1 LPFNLPK
8 TTELF
13 LLMKIWSPLSTALLL
28 GLLFAL
34 PGRAQ
39 EAAPAPLK
47 LEQAIELALANYPA
61 LRLARAQKLAAE
73 ANIELSRTSLLPRA
87 DLLAQENRATRNN
100 VFGLLLPQS
109 TLPSISGPDLGAR
122 TLESAWGSAAGLLV
136 SWEPFDFGL
145 RQAQIDLAKAQTK
158 QAEASENVTKLDVT
172 FAAAEAFLAALAHE
186 QAVRASQANV
196 DRLETFGKAVI
207 ALVNNQLRP
216 GVEAS
221 RTEVELVAA
230 KNQLIQ
236 LQQNAE
242 LARIALSEAIGQ
254 PGLVAK
260 LDPGPLLEFTPN
272 TPAPPA
278 VNTFAAHPLFLAQT
292 AAIDVVKARQTTLD
306 KSFFPRFNWQTAV
319 FGRGTGARLDGT
331 FREARGFYPDTFNY
345 ATGFTMT
352 FTVSDWFGLKAK
364 RRVERFNLQAEEAR
378 LAQVTNTLKT
388 QEARARTLI
397 ETARKL
403 ADNAPAQ
410 VNAATETLT
419 RSKVRYEYGLTTITE
434 VAEAQRLLAQAEI
447 DEAVARLGVW
457 RAYLVAAK
465 LQGELKS
472 FLDQMTSVSAER
484 K

>member
-1 LPFNLPK
+1 MK
-8 TTELF
+8 T
-13 LLMKIWSPLSTALLL
+13 LLSSFCIALLFS
-28 GLLFAL
+28 LLLPL

-39 EAAPAPLK
+39 ETAAPAPLR
-47 LEQAIELALANYPA
+47 LEQAIELALANYPS
-61 LRLARAQKLAAE
+61 LRVARAQKLAAE
-73 ANIELSRTSLLPRA
+73 ANIELARTSLLPRA

-122 TLESAWGSAAGLLV
+122 TLESTWGSAAGLLV

-145 RQAQIDLAKAQTK
+145 RKAQIDLAKAQTK

-186 QAVRASQANV
+186 QAVRAAQANV
-196 DRLETFGKAVI
+196 DRLETFGKAVY

-221 RTEVELVAA
+221 RADAELVTA

-236 LQQNAE
+236 LQQNAA
-242 LARIALSEAIGQ
+242 LARIALAEAIGQ
-254 PGLVAK
+254 PGVVFR
-260 LDPGPLLEFTPN
+260 LDPGPLLEYTPN
-272 TPAPPA
+272 APASESF
-278 VNTFAAHPLFLAQT
+278 NTFATHPLLLAQS
-292 AAIDVVKARQTTLD
+292 AAIDVVKARQTALD

-331 FREARGFYPDTFNY
+331 FSNARGFYPDTFDY

-352 FTVSDWFGLKAK
+352 FTLSDWFGLKAK

-378 LAQVTNTLKT
+378 LAQVNQTLKT

-397 ETARKL
+397 QTARQI
-403 ADNAPAQ
+403 AANTPAQ

-419 RSKVRYEYGLTTITE
+419 RTKVRYEYGLTTIPE
-434 VAEAQRLLAQAEI
+434 VADAQRLLAQAEI

-457 RAYLVAAK
+457 RAYLAAAK
-465 LQGELKS
+465 LQGELKP
-472 FLDQMTSVSAER
+472 FLDQLTQVSAER
-484 K
+484 PSR

>member
-1 LPFNLPK
+1 MK
-8 TTELF
+8 M
-13 LLMKIWSPLSTALLL
+13 LLSHCTAL
-28 GLLFAL
+28 AL
-34 PGRAQ
+34 CVALTFTCVAQ
-39 EAAPAPLK
+39 QSAQQPLK

-61 LRLARAQKLAAE
+61 LRVARAQKLATE
-73 ANIELSRTSLLPRA
+73 ANIELARISLLPRA

-109 TLPSISGPDLGAR
+109 TLPSISGPDLGTR

-145 RQAQIDLAKAQTK
+145 RQAQVELAKAQTK
-158 QAEASENVTKLDVT
+158 QAEAAENVTKLDVT

-186 QAVRASQANV
+186 QAVRAAQANV
-196 DRLETFGKAVI
+196 DRLETFGKAVL

-221 RTEVELVAA
+221 RTEVELIAA

-254 PGLVAK
+254 PGTVTK
-260 LDPGPLLEFTPN
+260 LDPGPLLEYTPH
-272 TPAPPA
+272 TPVQAVA
-278 VNTFAAHPLFLAQT
+278 VNTFATHPLFLAQT
-292 AAIDVVKARQTTLD
+292 AAIDVVKARQMTLD
-306 KSFFPRFNWQTAV
+306 KSFFPRFNWQTAI

-331 FREARGFYPDTFNY
+331 FRESRGFYPDTFNY

-388 QEARARTLI
+388 QEARARALI

-403 ADNAPAQ
+403 ANNVPAQ

-434 VAEAQRLLAQAEI
+434 VAEAQRSLAQAEI

-465 LQGELKS
+465 LQGELKP
-472 FLDQMTSVSAER
+472 FLDQLTQVSAER
-484 K
+484 HPSR

>member
-1 LPFNLPK
+1 MKP
-8 TTELF
+8 
-13 LLMKIWSPLSTALLL
+13 LLSLCCALTCCLLL
-28 GLLFAL
+28 APVCL
-34 PGRAQ
+34 AQ
-39 EAAPAPLK
+39 EQAQPPLK

-61 LRLARAQKLAAE
+61 LRIARAQKLAAE

-87 DLLAQENRATRNN
+87 ELLAQENRASRNN

-109 TLPSISGPDLGAR
+109 TLPSISGPVLNN
-122 TLESAWGSAAGLLV
+122 TSQTSAWGSAAGLLV
-136 SWEPFDFGL
+136 AWEPFDFGL

-158 QAEASENVTKLDVT
+158 QAGASENVTKLDVT

-186 QAVRASQANV
+186 QAVRAAQANV
-196 DRLETFGKAVI
+196 DRLETFGKAVY

-221 RTEVELVAA
+221 RAEVELVAA

-242 LARIALSEAIGQ
+242 LARIALADAIGQ
-254 PGLVAK
+254 PGTIAR
-260 LDPGPLLEFTPN
+260 LDPGPLLEYTPN
-272 TPAPPA
+272 APALPA
-278 VNTFAAHPLFLAQT
+278 VNTFATHPLLLAQSAT
-292 AAIDVVKARQTTLD
+292 IDVVKARQTTLD

-345 ATGFTMT
+345 ATGFTVT

-388 QEARARTLI
+388 QEARARALI
-397 ETARKL
+397 EAAYKL
-403 ADNAPAQ
+403 AENTPAQ
-410 VNAATETLT
+410 VNAASETLT

-465 LQGELKS
+465 LQGELKP

>member
-1 LPFNLPK
+1 MK
-8 TTELF
+8 TSFRLC
-13 LLMKIWSPLSTALLL
+13 TALLFS
-28 GLLFAL
+28 LLL
-34 PGRAQ
+34 TPPGRAQ
-39 EAAPAPLK
+39 ETAPASLK

-61 LRLARAQKLAAE
+61 LRVARAQKLAAE

-87 DLLAQENRATRNN
+87 ELLAQENRATRNN

-145 RQAQIDLAKAQTK
+145 RQAQVDLAKAQTK
-158 QAEASENVTKLDVT
+158 QAEAAENVTKLDVT

-186 QAVRASQANV
+186 QAVRAAQANV
-196 DRLETFGKAVI
+196 ERLETFGKAVL

-242 LARIALSEAIGQ
+242 LARIALGEAIGQ
-254 PGLVAK
+254 PGTVSK
-260 LDPGPLLEFTPN
+260 LDPGPLLEYTPN
-272 TPAPPA
+272 TPVQPAA
-278 VNTFAAHPLFLAQT
+278 VNTFTTHPLFAAQIAT
-292 AAIDVVKARQTTLD
+292 IDVVKARQTTLN

-331 FREARGFYPDTFNY
+331 FRESRGFYPDTFNY

-388 QEARARTLI
+388 QEARARALI

-419 RSKVRYEYGLTTITE
+419 RSKVRYEYGLTNITE
-434 VAEAQRLLAQAEI
+434 VADAQRLLAQAEI

-465 LQGELKS
+465 LQGELKP
-472 FLDQMTSVSAER
+472 FLDQLTQVSAER
-484 K
+484 PLR

>member
-1 LPFNLPK
+1 MKSLH
-8 TTELF
+8 
-13 LLMKIWSPLSTALLL
+13 LLCAALANILLL
-28 GLLFAL
+28 AL
-34 PGRAQ
+34 VVCAQ
-39 EAAPAPLK
+39 QSAPAPPLK

-61 LRLARAQKLAAE
+61 LRVAQAQKLAAE
-73 ANIELSRTSLLPRA
+73 ANVELSRTALLPRA

-109 TLPSISGPDLGAR
+109 TLPSISGPDLGTR
-122 TLESAWGSAAGLLV
+122 TLTSACGSAAGLTV

-145 RQAQIDLAKAQTK
+145 RQAQIDLAKAQARQT
-158 QAEASENVTKLDVT
+158 EAAENVTKLDVT
-172 FAAAEAFLAALAHE
+172 FAAAEAFLAALAQE
-186 QAVRASQANV
+186 QAVRAAQANV
-196 DRLETFGKAVI
+196 ERLETFSRAVL

-221 RTEVELVAA
+221 RTEIELVAA

-254 PGLVAK
+254 PSAVTK
-260 LDPGPLLEFTPN
+260 LDPGPLLEYTPN
-272 TPAPPA
+272 APAPA
-278 VNTFAAHPLFLAQT
+278 VNSFAAHPLFLAQT
-292 AAIDVVKARQTTLD
+292 AALEVVKARQTTLD

-331 FREARGFYPDTFNY
+331 FRESRGFYPDTFNY
-345 ATGFTMT
+345 ATGFSVT
-352 FTVSDWFGLKAK
+352 FTPSDWFGLKAK

-388 QEARARTLI
+388 QEARARSLI

-403 ADNAPAQ
+403 AENAPAQ

-434 VAEAQRLLAQAEI
+434 VADAQRLLAQSEI

-465 LQGELKS
+465 LQGDLKS
-472 FLDQMTSVSAER
+472 FLDQMTSVQADR

>member
-1 LPFNLPK
+1 MK
-8 TTELF
+8 TPQSFWTVLA
-13 LLMKIWSPLSTALLL
+13 LCLLL
-28 GLLFAL
+28 VSLCV
-34 PGRAQ
+34 AQ
-39 EAAPAPLK
+39 EQAQPPLK

-61 LRLARAQKLAAE
+61 LRVARAQKLAAE
-73 ANIELSRTSLLPRA
+73 ANIELARTSLLPRA

-109 TLPSISGPDLGAR
+109 TLPAISGPDLGTR
-122 TLESAWGSAAGLLV
+122 TLDSAWGSAAGLLV
-136 SWEPFDFGL
+136 AWEPFDFGL
-145 RQAQIDLAKAQTK
+145 RKAQIDLARAQTK

-186 QAVRASQANV
+186 QAVRAAQANV
-196 DRLETFGKAVI
+196 DRLETFGKAVY

-221 RTEVELVAA
+221 RAEVELVAA
-230 KNQLIQ
+230 KGQLIQ
-236 LQQNAE
+236 LQQSAE

-254 PGLVAK
+254 PGAVTK

-272 TPAPPA
+272 TPALAA
-278 VNTFAAHPLFLAQT
+278 VNTFVTHPLMLAQT
-292 AAIDVVKARQTTLD
+292 AVIDVVKARQFTLD

-331 FREARGFYPDTFNY
+331 FRESRGFYPDTFNY
-345 ATGFTMT
+345 ATGFTLT

-364 RRVERFNLQAEEAR
+364 RRVEHFNLQAEEAR
-378 LAQVTNTLKT
+378 LAQVNHTLKT
-388 QEARARTLI
+388 QEARARALI
-397 ETARKL
+397 ESARKL
-403 ADNAPAQ
+403 AENTPAQ
-410 VNAATETLT
+410 VNAASETLT
-419 RSKVRYEYGLTTITE
+419 RSKVRYEYGLTNITE
-434 VAEAQRLLAQAEI
+434 VADAQRLLAQAEI

-465 LQGELKS
+465 LQGELKP

>member
-1 LPFNLPK
+1 MNTSLSRCFI
-8 TTELF
+8 
-13 LLMKIWSPLSTALLL
+13 LLI
-28 GLLFAL
+28 GLWLAQVC
-34 PGRAQ
+34 PAQ
-39 EAAPAPLK
+39 EPARQPLK

-61 LRLARAQKLAAE
+61 LRVARAQKLAAQ
-73 ANIELSRTSLLPRA
+73 ANVELARTSLLPRA

-145 RQAQIDLAKAQTK
+145 RQAQIDLAQAQGK
-158 QAEASENVTKLDVT
+158 QAEAHENVSKLDVT
-172 FAAAEAFLAALAHE
+172 FAAAEAFLTALAHE
-186 QAVRASQANV
+186 QAVRAAQANV
-196 DRLETFGKAVI
+196 ARLETFGQAV
-207 ALVNNQLRP
+207 ATLVTNQLRP

-221 RTEVELVAA
+221 RADAELVVAR
-230 KNQLIQ
+230 NQLIQ

-254 PGLVAK
+254 PGATFR
-260 LDPGPLLEFTPN
+260 LDPGPLLEYAPN
-272 TPAPPA
+272 TPPAPA
-278 VNTFAAHPLFLAQT
+278 SQIALHPLLLAQT
-292 AAIDVVKARQTTLD
+292 AAIDVVKARQVTLD

-331 FREARGFYPDTFNY
+331 FNNARGFYPDTFNW

-364 RRVERFNLQAEEAR
+364 RRVEQFNLQAEQAR
-378 LAQVTNTLKT
+378 LEQVNQTLKA

-397 ETARKL
+397 ETARQI
-403 ADNAPAQ
+403 AANTPAQ
-410 VNAATETLT
+410 VNAASETLT
-419 RSKVRYEYGLTTITE
+419 RSKVRYEYGLTNITE

-447 DEAVARLGVW
+447 DESVARLGVW
-457 RAYLVAAK
+457 RALLVAAK
-465 LQGELKS
+465 LQGELKP
-472 FLDQMTSVSAER
+472 FLDQLTQVAAER
-484 K
+484 QPVR

>member
-1 LPFNLPK
+1 MK
-8 TTELF
+8 TPQSLCSAF
-13 LLMKIWSPLSTALLL
+13 ALCLLL
-28 GLLFAL
+28 AHVCVAQE
-34 PGRAQ
+34 RAQ
-39 EAAPAPLK
+39 PQPLK

-61 LRLARAQKLAAE
+61 LQVARAQKLAAE
-73 ANIELSRTSLLPRA
+73 ANLELARTSLLPRA

-122 TLESAWGSAAGLLV
+122 TLDSAWGSAAGLLV
-136 SWEPFDFGL
+136 AWEPFDFGL
-145 RQAQIDLAKAQTK
+145 RKAQIDLARAQTK
-158 QAEASENVTKLDVT
+158 QAEASENVSKLDVS

-186 QAVRASQANV
+186 QAVRAAQANV
-196 DRLETFGKAVI
+196 DRLDTFGKAVL

-221 RTEVELVAA
+221 RAEVELVTA
-230 KNQLIQ
+230 KGQLIQ

-254 PGLVAK
+254 PGAITK
-260 LDPGPLLEFTPN
+260 LDPGPLLEYTPN
-272 TPAPPA
+272 APALPA
-278 VNTFAAHPLFLAQT
+278 VNSFTTHPLMLAQT

-331 FREARGFYPDTFNY
+331 FRETRGFYPDTFNY

-364 RRVERFNLQAEEAR
+364 RRVEGFNLQAEEAR
-378 LAQVTNTLKT
+378 LAQVNHTLKT
-388 QEARARTLI
+388 QEARARALI
-397 ETARKL
+397 ESARKL
-403 ADNAPAQ
+403 AENTPAQ
-410 VNAATETLT
+410 VNAALETLT
-419 RSKVRYEYGLTTITE
+419 RSKVRYEYGLTTINE
-434 VAEAQRLLAQAEI
+434 VADAQRLLAQAEI

-465 LQGELKS
+465 LQGELKP

>member
-1 LPFNLPK
+1 MWLTNTPR
-8 TTELF
+8 
-13 LLMKIWSPLSTALLL
+13 LLL
-28 GLLFAL
+28 ALFCLSYISLA
-34 PGRAQ
+34 GKAQ
-39 EAAPAPLK
+39 DVKPETLTLA
-47 LEQAIELALANYPA
+47 QAIETALNNYPS
-61 LRLARAQKLAAE
+61 LRVARAQKLAAD

-100 VFGLLLPQS
+100 VFGLLLPQN
-109 TLPSISGPDLGAR
+109 TLPSISGPDLGTR

-145 RQAQIDLAKAQTK
+145 RQAQIDLAKAQSK

-172 FAAAEAFLAALAHE
+172 FAAAEAFLTALAHE
-186 QAVRASQANV
+186 QAVRAAQANV
-196 DRLETFGKAVI
+196 ERLETFGKAVI
-207 ALVNNQLRP
+207 TLVNNQLRP

-221 RTEVELVAA
+221 RADAELIVA

-242 LARIALSEAIGQ
+242 LARIALSEAIGK
-254 PGLVAK
+254 PGATFRLET
-260 LDPGPLLEFTPN
+260 GPLLEYTPN
-272 TPAPPA
+272 TPPTPA
-278 VNTFAAHPLFLAQT
+278 NQFALHPLMLAQT
-292 AAIDVVKARQTTLD
+292 AAIDIVKARQTTLD

-331 FREARGFYPDTFNY
+331 FSNARGFYPDTFNW

-364 RRVERFNLQAEEAR
+364 RRIENFNLQAEQAR
-378 LAQVTNTLKT
+378 LEQVNQTLKT

-397 ETARKL
+397 ETARQI
-403 ADNAPAQ
+403 AANTPAQ

-419 RSKVRYEYGLTTITE
+419 RSKVRYEYGLTNITE

-447 DEAVARLGVW
+447 DEGVARLGVW
-457 RAYLVAAK
+457 RALLVSAR
-465 LQGELKS
+465 LQGDLKP
-472 FLDQMTSVSAER
+472 FLEQLTQVSTEQQPVR
-484 K
+484 

>member
-1 LPFNLPK
+1 MPK
-8 TTELF
+8 L
-13 LLMKIWSPLSTALLL
+13 KPVCIALTLW
-28 GLLFAL
+28 LFAAPL
-34 PGRAQ
+34 CRAQ
-39 EAAPAPLK
+39 EAAPPLK
-47 LEQAIELALANYPA
+47 LEQAIELALANYPS

-73 ANIELSRTSLLPRA
+73 ANIELARTSLLPRA

-109 TLPSISGPDLGAR
+109 TLPSISGPDLGTR
-122 TLESAWGSAAGLLV
+122 TLTSAWGSAAGLTV

-145 RQAQIDLAKAQTK
+145 RKAQIDLARAQTK
-158 QAEASENVTKLDVT
+158 QAEAGENVTKLDVT

-186 QAVRASQANV
+186 QAVRAAQANV
-196 DRLETFGKAVI
+196 DRLETFGKAVT

-221 RTEVELVAA
+221 RADVELVAA

-242 LARIALSEAIGQ
+242 LARIALADAIGQ
-254 PGLVAK
+254 PGTLAR
-260 LDPGPLLEFTPN
+260 LDPGPLLEYTPN
-272 TPAPPA
+272 APALPA
-278 VNTFAAHPLFLAQT
+278 VNSFATHPLLLAQA

-345 ATGFTMT
+345 ATGFTLT
-352 FTVSDWFGLKAK
+352 FTPSDWFGLKAK
-364 RRVERFNLQAEEAR
+364 RRVERFHLQAEEAR
-378 LAQVTNTLKT
+378 LAQVNHTLKT
-388 QEARARTLI
+388 QAARARALI
-397 ETARKL
+397 ESARKL
-403 ADNAPAQ
+403 AENTPAQ
-410 VNAATETLT
+410 VNAASETLT

-434 VAEAQRLLAQAEI
+434 VADAQRLLAQAEI

-465 LQGELKS
+465 LQGELKP
-472 FLDQMTSVSAER
+472 FLEQMTSVSAEHR